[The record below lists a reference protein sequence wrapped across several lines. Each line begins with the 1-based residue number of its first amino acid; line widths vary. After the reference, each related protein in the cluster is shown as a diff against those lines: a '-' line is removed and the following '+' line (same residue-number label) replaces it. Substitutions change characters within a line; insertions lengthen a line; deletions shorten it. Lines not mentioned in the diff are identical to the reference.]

1 MKAIVF
7 SFLAIASMSAVA
19 SGPAGYQW
27 QSLAANVKVERV
39 VVRQQWPWTTDVK
52 VEYVLAGEGSGAVD
66 VAVEL
71 YNGEE
76 RLLSPSLD
84 EAISGDLYGRAP
96 NSVGTI
102 IIDPVKAFGTS
113 RQLFGKFK
121 VKLTL
126 TPSADNINEVIYK
139 ILNLDQDP
147 VTITDV
153 TRADILGRKYG
164 TFETTYG
171 DNFFRNHNNRLS
183 TPLTD
188 ILIWTGVTNGDL
200 YRTSKLALRKIPAA
214 QKSYMMGQG
223 ADDSA
228 KVQVTFT
235 KDFWIGVFPMTQA
248 HVKRF
253 KADYMGHSTNALY
266 GAVRAADKI
275 SWDLARGNR
284 AKWPNGNHA
293 DAADSSIIGLIQA
306 ATGNY
311 RFDLPTDAQWEFA
324 ARGGNSSIYYGGPNQ
339 NYANTVI
346 GAYRSKTTND
356 DDNAANKYSN
366 ADWSKNSYPPGWY
379 VPNAYGLY
387 DTFYNVTEWCLDQ
400 AVKDD
405 QGQWLGRNGGEDP
418 RGADIANGGVN
429 GHPSGPAHVFRGGGH
444 GYPFGD
450 IGQFACTVDWWSTGH
465 LGMRL
470 CLHEED

>member
-19 SGPAGYQW
+19 SEPAGQW

-164 TFETTYG
+164 TFETEYG
-171 DNFFRNHNNRLS
+171 DNIFKNLFRGLF
-183 TPLTD
+183 
-188 ILIWTGVTNGDL
+188 
-200 YRTSKLALRKIPAA
+200 
-214 QKSYMMGQG
+214 
-223 ADDSA
+223 
-228 KVQVTFT
+228 QVF
-235 KDFWIGVFPMTQA
+235 
-248 HVKRF
+248 KRF
-253 KADYMGHSTNALY
+253 S
-266 GAVRAADKI
+266 
-275 SWDLARGNR
+275 
-284 AKWPNGNHA
+284 
-293 DAADSSIIGLIQA
+293 
-306 ATGNY
+306 
-311 RFDLPTDAQWEFA
+311 
-324 ARGGNSSIYYGGPNQ
+324 
-339 NYANTVI
+339 
-346 GAYRSKTTND
+346 
-356 DDNAANKYSN
+356 
-366 ADWSKNSYPPGWY
+366 
-379 VPNAYGLY
+379 
-387 DTFYNVTEWCLDQ
+387 
-400 AVKDD
+400 
-405 QGQWLGRNGGEDP
+405 
-418 RGADIANGGVN
+418 
-429 GHPSGPAHVFRGGGH
+429 
-444 GYPFGD
+444 
-450 IGQFACTVDWWSTGH
+450 
-465 LGMRL
+465 
-470 CLHEED
+470 